1 MLTSARK
8 QIRAFICTETKWCK
22 KMVISVLKLVSRER
36 EGGGWWRSGTIKSRA
51 LEAALKAPLK
61 TAYEFLSGLMIT
73 D

>member
-1 MLTSARK
+1 
-8 QIRAFICTETKWCK
+8 
-22 KMVISVLKLVSRER
+22 MVISVLKLVSRER